1 MLAAVLGIAVLFGV
15 AAVAPPNYAWPEHH
29 VSADM
34 QLVAGRVVH
43 KWVDHPIQNLGAY
56 EHSPLGVYLHRGRP
70 QACKPAEDRP
80 FDEHGVPMLI
90 WNGQPRYHPVHT
102 AQCGLAA
109 FNFTFLEAGDGKDQI
124 RTMADKLI
132 DLQDDRGAFRYPFAW
147 RHYLPE
153 KDLEPGWPSAMAQGK
168 AMSLLARAY
177 MMFGDER
184 YLTAGRKALG
194 YMLLQTRYG
203 GVMTTLADLHTSLSD
218 FVFFEEYVSDPA
230 NYVLNGYIFAL
241 IGLYDWSQLPA
252 DIGANQEVARN
263 YFDKGVETLVHIL
276 PYYDLGNVSSYD
288 LGYIT
293 FKKRSK
299 VKPGYHMLHIM
310 QLNVLHEI
318 TGEPVFKEFADKW
331 WGYVQ
336 NPTIPDRIMKMIE
349 ARDGTS

>member
-1 MLAAVLGIAVLFGV
+1 MLSAALGIAALFAI
-15 AAVAPPNYAWPEHH
+15 AASAPTGHTWPERHIT
-29 VSADM
+29 ADM
-34 QLVAGRVVH
+34 QLVAGRVVQQ
-43 KWVDHPIQNLGAY
+43 WVEQPIRGLGVY
-56 EHSPLGVYLHRGRP
+56 EHSPLGVYLHRGKP
-70 QACKPAEDRP
+70 QPCKPTEDKP

-90 WNGQPRYHPVHT
+90 WKGQAQYHPVIT
-102 AQCGLAA
+102 AQCGLSA
-109 FNFTFLEAGDGKDQI
+109 FTLTFLEAGDGREQI
-124 RTMADKLI
+124 RLMADKLI

-147 RHYLPE
+147 RHYLAGN
-153 KDLEPGWPSAMAQGK
+153 DLQPGWPSAMAQGK

-184 YLTAGRKALG
+184 YLAAGRKALG
-194 YMLLQTRYG
+194 FMLLQTRYG
-203 GVMTTLADLHTSLSD
+203 GVMTTLADLHPSLSD

-241 IGLYDWSQLPA
+241 IGLYDWSQIPPEIDA
-252 DIGANQEVARN
+252 DQDRAKH
-263 YFDKGVETLVHIL
+263 YFDEGIKSLTHIL

-310 QLNVLHEI
+310 QLNVLYKI
-318 TGEPVFKEFADKW
+318 TGEPVLKVYADRW

-336 NPTIPDRIMKMIE
+336 NPTIPDRIRKMISAKE
-349 ARDGTS
+349 GIS